1 MTNKSQTSVT
11 IGNVVNQARIKYEE
25 LMESDYIAIETK
37 IDGVISRG
45 QAKEAESIYN
55 TQDKNSKLM
64 TCLLNIDVHR
74 GSFVEMKKDENDAD
88 FSMKG
93 IVTSIPN
100 TTPVDKY
107 FTVLFFN
114 TEITRK
120 RKNYIYNPDGDV
132 ILDDS
137 DYIEKIP
144 CYIER
149 VGMRERQVNVGIERN
164 SVNKMVAHKDWDIQ
178 KDDILYVG
186 DNSYR
191 ITDIEE
197 LEKDMLVAYMTFYR
211 EE

>member
-1 MTNKSQTSVT
+1 MANQLQTSVT
-11 IGNVVNQARIKYEE
+11 IGNVVEQARKKYEE
-25 LMESDYIAIETK
+25 LMQSDYIAIETK
-37 IDGVISRG
+37 IDGVLSRG
-45 QAKEAESIYN
+45 QSKEADSIYS

-64 TCLLNIDVHR
+64 TCLLDIDVHR
-74 GSFVEMKKDENDAD
+74 GSLIEIKTDEYDEN
-88 FSMKG
+88 FSTKG

-120 RKNYIYNPDGDV
+120 RKRYQYNPDGDV
-132 ILDDS
+132 VS
-137 DYIEKIP
+137 DNAEYIEHIP

-149 VGMRERQVNVGIERN
+149 VGVRERQVNVGIERN
-164 SVNKMVAHKDWDIQ
+164 SVNKLIAHKSWDVK
-178 KDDILYVG
+178 KDDVLYVG
-186 DNSYR
+186 DNAYR

-197 LEKDMLVAYMTFYR
+197 LEKDMLTAYMTFYR